1 MAYINPNL
9 DIPTLASQFA
19 KRKRVL
25 IRDFFEPHVA
35 DAIARHLLDQ
45 AWDLVYRDRRG
56 DQRLSTADWEIMDEA
71 ARARLTQAIVDH
83 AREQF
88 QFSFLSYAATNDAA
102 AGDNRLLARMVRYM
116 SSEDFLGPMRRLTGV
131 DGIDRL
137 YAQATMYVPGSFL
150 LVHDD
155 EVAIENRRV
164 AYVLNLTRRWRP
176 DWGGLLHFLDDEGGV
191 DEVFFPHFNSLSLF
205 LVPQPHFVSY
215 VAPYA
220 QGERSAITGWLIES
234 PKAQAQG

>member
-1 MAYINPNL
+1 MPYINPSL
-9 DIPTLASQFA
+9 DLAALAEAFA
-19 KRKRVL
+19 KHKRVL

-35 DAIARHLLDQ
+35 DAIARHLADQ
-45 AWDLVYRDRRG
+45 AWDLVFRDARG
-56 DQRLSTADWEIMDEA
+56 DQRLSMSQWERMDA
-71 ARARLTQAIVDH
+71 MARGELTQGIVDH
-83 AREQF
+83 ARQHF

-116 SSEDFLGPMRRLTGV
+116 SSEDFLEPIRRLTGV
-131 DGIDRL
+131 SGINRL

-155 EVAIENRRV
+155 EVEVEQRRV

-191 DEVFFPHFNSLSLF
+191 AETYFPHFNSLSLF
-205 LVPQPHFVSY
+205 LVPQAHFVSY
-215 VAPYA
+215 VPPFAD
-220 QGERSAITGWLIES
+220 GERCAITGWLIE
-234 PKAQAQG
+234 